1 VIPLVSGL
9 FGLVIGSFLNV
20 VIHRVPLHRSIIC
33 PSSSCPHCGARI
45 KMLDNV
51 PVLFYLLLR
60 MRGRA
65 CGVRIS
71 PRYPWVEACTGVLI
85 ALAAYE
91 FGISLALV
99 WALVLIPA
107 LVTLVGIDFEYRL
120 LPNVIVG
127 SAALVGFALSVI
139 SDPGRRS
146 PSPTRVVS
154 GWGT

>member
-1 VIPLVSGL
+1 
-9 FGLVIGSFLNV
+9 
-20 VIHRVPLHRSIIC
+20 
-33 PSSSCPHCGARI
+33 
-45 KMLDNV
+45 MLDNV
-51 PVLFYLLLR
+51 PVLSYLLLR
-60 MRGRA
+60 RCCRE

-71 PRYPWVEACTGVLI
+71 PRYPSVEALTGVLF

-107 LVTLVGIDFEYRL
+107 LVTLAGINFDYRL
-120 LPNVIVG
+120 LPNMIVG
-127 SAALVGFALSVI
+127 PAALVGFALSVI

-146 PSPTRVVS
+146 PSPTRVVW